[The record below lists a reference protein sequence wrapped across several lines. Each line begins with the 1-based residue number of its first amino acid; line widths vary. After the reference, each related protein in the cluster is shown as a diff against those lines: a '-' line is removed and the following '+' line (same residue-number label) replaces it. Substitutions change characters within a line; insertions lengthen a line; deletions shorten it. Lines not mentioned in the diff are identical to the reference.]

1 MRVIGIDP
9 GIVTMGYG
17 VVDEK
22 NRCLFYVAS
31 GSITTVA
38 KQPFPKRLKKIYDEL
53 LAVFQAQKPSA
64 VAVENTFVAKNFQS
78 ALKLGQARGIA
89 LLAAEQYGV
98 PVYECTPTEVKL
110 AVVGYGAARKDQV
123 AGMVGR
129 LLDLKSP
136 PDSHH
141 AADALAVAICYLHS
155 ARIRELTNRSA
166 ATHRLQT
173 AERRSAAYRRRDSPL

>member
-9 GIVTMGYG
+9 GTVTTGYG
-17 VVDEK
+17 VVDEE
-22 NRCLFYVAS
+22 NRRLVYVAS

-38 KQPFPKRLKKIYDEL
+38 KQPLPKRLKKIYDEL
-53 LAVFQAQKPSA
+53 LAVFETQKPSA

-98 PVYECTPTEVKL
+98 PVYDCTPTEVKL

-123 AGMVGR
+123 EVMVGR
-129 LLDLKSP
+129 LLNLKSS

-155 ARIRELTNRSA
+155 AKIRELTNA
-166 ATHRLQT
+166 
-173 AERRSAAYRRRDSPL
+173 

>member
-9 GIVTMGYG
+9 GTVTTGYG
-17 VVDEK
+17 VVDEE
-22 NRCLFYVAS
+22 NHRLSYVAS
-31 GSITTVA
+31 GSITTVS
-38 KQPFPKRLKKIYDEL
+38 KQPLPKRLKKIYDEL
-53 LAVFQAQKPSA
+53 LTVFRSQKPSA
-64 VAVENTFVAKNFQS
+64 VVVENTFVSKNFQS

-123 AGMVGR
+123 ESMVGR
-129 LLDLKSP
+129 LLNLKVA
-136 PDSHH
+136 PDSDH

-155 ARIRELTNRSA
+155 AKIRALARDYPASKA
-166 ATHRLQT
+166 AV
-173 AERRSAAYRRRDSPL
+173 SP

>member
-9 GIVTMGYG
+9 GIVTTGYG
-17 VVDEK
+17 VVDEV
-22 NRCLFYVAS
+22 NHRLIYVAS
-31 GSITTVA
+31 GSISTAA

-53 LAVFQAQKPSA
+53 LAVFQAMKPAA

-78 ALKLGQARGIA
+78 GLKLGQARGIA
-89 LLAAEQYGV
+89 LLAAEQCGV
-98 PVYECTPTEVKL
+98 PVFECMPTEVKL

-123 AGMVGR
+123 EVMVGR
-129 LLDLKSP
+129 LLGMKSP

-155 ARIRELTNRSA
+155 ARIRELTDRSA
-166 ATHRLQT
+166 EDHSMQA
-173 AERRSAAYRRRDSPL
+173 RRAHPS

>member
-9 GIVTMGYG
+9 GTVTTGYG
-17 VVDEK
+17 VVDEES
-22 NRCLFYVAS
+22 RRLVYVAS
-31 GSITTVA
+31 GSISTVA
-38 KQPFPKRLKKIYDEL
+38 KQPLPKRLKKIYDEL
-53 LAVFQAQKPSA
+53 MAVFQAHQPSA

-98 PVYECTPTEVKL
+98 PVYDCTPTEVKL

-123 AGMVGR
+123 EVMVGR
-129 LLDLKSP
+129 LLNLKTP

-141 AADALAVAICYLHS
+141 AADALAVAICFIHS
-155 ARIRELTNRSA
+155 ARIRELTSRPA
-166 ATHRLQT
+166 AVKPGLQG
-173 AERRSAAYRRRDSPL
+173 RRAHPP

>member
-9 GIVTMGYG
+9 GTVTTGYG
-17 VVDEK
+17 VVDEE
-22 NRCLFYVAS
+22 NHRLFYVAS

-64 VAVENTFVAKNFQS
+64 VAVENTFVSKNFQS
-78 ALKLGQARGIA
+78 ALKLGQARGVA

-123 AGMVGR
+123 EMMVGR
-129 LLDLKSP
+129 LLDFKSS

-155 ARIRELTNRSA
+155 ARIRELTKLSA
-166 ATHRLQT
+166 ANLSLP
-173 AERRSAAYRRRDSPL
+173 ARRAHPL

>member
-9 GIVTMGYG
+9 GTVTTGYG
-17 VVDEK
+17 VVDEES
-22 NRCLFYVAS
+22 RRLFYVAS

-38 KQPFPKRLKKIYDEL
+38 KQPLPKRLKKIYDEL
-53 LAVFQAQKPSA
+53 MAVFQTHQPSA
-64 VAVENTFVAKNFQS
+64 VAIENTFLAKNFQS

-98 PVYECTPTEVKL
+98 PVYDCTPTEVKL

-123 AGMVGR
+123 EAMVGR

-136 PDSHH
+136 PDSEH
-141 AADALAVAICYLHS
+141 ASDALAVAICHLHS
-155 ARIRELTNRSA
+155 ARIRELTNA
-166 ATHRLQT
+166 
-173 AERRSAAYRRRDSPL
+173 

>member
-9 GIVTMGYG
+9 GTVTTGYG
-17 VVDEK
+17 VVDEE
-22 NRCLFYVAS
+22 NRRLVYVAS

-38 KQPFPKRLKKIYDEL
+38 KQPLPQRLKKIYDEL
-53 LAVFQAQKPSA
+53 MAVFQAQKPSA
-64 VAVENTFVAKNFQS
+64 VAVENTFVSKNYQT

-123 AGMVGR
+123 GGMVGR
-129 LLDLKSP
+129 LLDLKSL
-136 PDSHH
+136 PDSEH
-141 AADALAVAICYLHS
+141 ASDALAVAICYLHS
-155 ARIRELTNRSA
+155 AKIRELTNRFVADDSRPA
-166 ATHRLQT
+166 
-173 AERRSAAYRRRDSPL
+173 RRAHPS

>member
-9 GIVTMGYG
+9 GTLTTGYG
-17 VVDEK
+17 VVDEAA
-22 NRCLFYVAS
+22 RRLVYVAS

-38 KQPFPKRLKKIYDEL
+38 KQPLPARLKKIYDEL
-53 LAVFQAQKPSA
+53 LAVFDLHRPAA
-64 VAVENTFVAKNFQS
+64 IVVENTFVAKNAQS

-89 LLAAEQYGV
+89 LLAAEQSGL

-123 AGMVGR
+123 ESMVGR
-129 LLDLKSP
+129 LLSLKTS

-141 AADALAVAICYLHS
+141 AADALAVAICYIHS
-155 ARIRELTNRSA
+155 AKIRALARSYPA
-166 ATHRLQT
+166 SDPT
-173 AERRSAAYRRRDSPL
+173 APVRAG